1 MNGTLK
7 AVLAAGLVGLS
18 AMPALGQGLLT
29 DTLRPVAQPQANVGG
44 RQIVGT
50 FDDWHLT
57 CPVVTNTGRSCE
69 IGPVPADTISTD
81 AATVPGDGPVR
92 LVGRYPA
99 DNERAGPLPVF
110 IATMPL
116 GMLLSRGL
124 RMQVGDNAAIN
135 LAIRSC
141 HADAVLQG
149 CVAPFQLTP
158 TLENQFRRGLA
169 VRITSFNLD
178 GTSNQQD
185 FSLIGFT
192 RALEALS
199 ARAR

>member
-1 MNGTLK
+1 MTGLLR
-7 AVLAAGLVGLS
+7 AALATGLFWLL
-18 AMPALGQGLLT
+18 ATAALGQGLLT
-29 DTLRPVAQPQANVGG
+29 DALRPLSQPQTQAGA

-50 FDDWHLT
+50 FDDWQLT
-57 CPVVTNTGRSCE
+57 CPVVAEASRSCE
-69 IGPVPADTISTD
+69 IGPEPPDPVSTGYSTEG
-81 AATVPGDGPVR
+81 AEGPVR

-99 DNERAGPLPVF
+99 DSERAGPLPVF

-116 GMLLSRGL
+116 GMLLSRGI

-135 LAIRSC
+135 LAVRSC

-169 VRITSFNLD
+169 IRITSYNLD
-178 GTSNQQD
+178 GTSNQQE

-199 ARAR
+199 ERAN